1 MDPLH
6 YYLIYLFWDDI
17 QSFKVSVKCLR
28 RQVPLSIAKDPVS
41 EVLVWRRAFWRL
53 RCCCLRLFRDKLCH
67 RLQLDLEVGLCLCKG
82 ARSLL
87 LRRERWLGFRI
98 SIDKGL
104 ESLPNGINSK
114 RMMFMAC
121 S

>member
-17 QSFKVSVKCLR
+17 HSFKVSVKCLR
-28 RQVPLSIAKDPVS
+28 RQVPLPIAKDPVS
-41 EVLVWRRAFWRL
+41 EVLVRRRAFWRV
-53 RCCCLRLFRDKLCH
+53 RYSCLRLFRDKLCH
-67 RLQLDLEVGLCLCKG
+67 CLQLDREVGLGLCEG

-87 LRRERWLGFRI
+87 LRRERWLGFGI

-104 ESLPNGINSK
+104 ESLPNWINSK
-114 RMMFMAC
+114 RMMFMA
-121 S
+121 SS